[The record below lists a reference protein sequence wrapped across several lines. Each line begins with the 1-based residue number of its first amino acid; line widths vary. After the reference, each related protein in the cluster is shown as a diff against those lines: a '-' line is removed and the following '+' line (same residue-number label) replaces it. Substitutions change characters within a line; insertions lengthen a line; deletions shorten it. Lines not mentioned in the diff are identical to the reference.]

1 MLLLAVSFILSL
13 NKTLQSVLFEK
24 KEHVTSQT
32 LLLLYFTGNLT
43 YRCCRKYVEDVIL
56 VSDEEILT
64 CMSRLFDIGLKA
76 EPSGCAA
83 MAAILNNKIPDV
95 AGKNVVVLITG
106 SNVTLSEMSSYIK

>member
-1 MLLLAVSFILSL
+1 
-13 NKTLQSVLFEK
+13 
-24 KEHVTSQT
+24 
-32 LLLLYFTGNLT
+32 
-43 YRCCRKYVEDVIL
+43 
-56 VSDEEILT
+56 
-64 CMSRLFDIGLKA
+64 MSRLFDIGLKA